1 MVTSLYSTGC
11 HQMGRVPLKPMNTT
25 ITDLDHVSVRSE
37 TDSAAATQGLRWVAL
52 SPKPLIFGG

>member
-1 MVTSLYSTGC
+1 
-11 HQMGRVPLKPMNTT
+11 MGRVPLKPMNTT